1 MRRDRDKT
9 AADLETEIRQGRTYN
24 PAEAIG
30 RLAGPGAMK
39 GASPVSRQQQAENE
53 IGSWLQSHFKDTTG
67 ALRSVIHRH
76 LKGSKLLFAEVEDPL
91 AVLSKYCAHVIA
103 SDYRVRE
110 LVREA
115 DAEWGLRMEERP
127 YFDVEGRAPN
137 PSDPYTLDSVR
148 GALEDAVARLTSQDC
163 P

>member
-9 AADLETEIRQGRTYN
+9 AADLETEIRQGRTFN

-53 IGSWLQSHFKDTTG
+53 IGSWLQAHLMDATG
-67 ALRSVIHRH
+67 ALRTVIHRR
-76 LKGSKLLFAEVEDPL
+76 LKGSEPL
-91 AVLSKYCAHVIA
+91 IAQLDRPLEVLSEYCAHVIA
-103 SDYRVRE
+103 SDHRLRE

-115 DAEWGLRMEERP
+115 DAEWGRRMEERP
-127 YFDVEGRAPN
+127 YFDHDGRAPN
-137 PSDPYTLDSVR
+137 PSDPYTIDSVR
-148 GALEDAVARLTSQDC
+148 GALEDAVARLAREDC